1 MVYGLGYP
9 SANSSMTNNYGK
21 RPVHEDEQVW
31 SWPNLSTTHSP
42 AQLQDLFFFSD
53 SSNFRVMNFLSYQTS
68 ILVIAVLLKYGQ
80 N

>member
-21 RPVHEDEQVW
+21 RPVHEDEQLW

-42 AQLQDLFFFSD
+42 TQLQDLFFFSD